1 MQKRPQ
7 LFILPILALAFA
19 AMSGG
24 LRPAV
29 LGTLKDPRDG
39 KTYKTTM
46 IGKKEWMAQ
55 NLNYQMEGSFAIN
68 NNETLSEKMGRL
80 YTWKAVESKNLC
92 PKGWHV
98 PTGKE
103 WQEALKTLKL
113 KPYKKDVEDTPPTEF
128 YKEAVPLFEKIEFT
142 DKSSFA
148 GIYHDITSEPEFK
161 YTNNLGMFWTSTPA
175 PKALGRNTA
184 IVITFY
190 NEEYEGEKGVVIY
203 GTNFRDNLAMS
214 CRCVK
219 D

>member
-19 AMSGG
+19 AISGG

-68 NNETLSEKMGRL
+68 NNETFSEKMGRL

-98 PTGKE
+98 PTSKE
-103 WQEALKTLKL
+103 WQEALRIPQPQSFTKRRFRFLKKLNLQTKVHLQGFTTILPANQSSNTQTIWECFGQAPLLLKL
-113 KPYKKDVEDTPPTEF
+113 WAEIRLLLSPSTMKSMKGKKV
-128 YKEAVPLFEKIEFT
+128 
-142 DKSSFA
+142 
-148 GIYHDITSEPEFK
+148 
-161 YTNNLGMFWTSTPA
+161 
-175 PKALGRNTA
+175 
-184 IVITFY
+184 
-190 NEEYEGEKGVVIY
+190 
-203 GTNFRDNLAMS
+203 
-214 CRCVK
+214 
-219 D
+219 